1 MLTSLVSPFPS
12 LPQLGVFMNVWAKTI
27 IRLLVALMIW
37 MPYQIATA
45 GMIGSDQVTATSPQ
59 ADRTTVLNFLSR
71 SDVAGQLQ
79 TLGLD
84 PSTAKDRVAAMNDQ
98 EVQSLAGQIN
108 AMPAA
113 GTSTGAAV
121 LLVIIIAAAVWWFW
135 QR

>member
-1 MLTSLVSPFPS
+1 
-12 LPQLGVFMNVWAKTI
+12 MNVWAKTI
-27 IRLLVALMIW
+27 CRLLVALMIW

-45 GMIGSDQVTATSPQ
+45 GMIGSDQVAATSPQ

-71 SDVAGQLQ
+71 SDVTGQLQ

-84 PSTAKDRVAAMNDQ
+84 PSTAKDRVAAMSDQ

-113 GTSTGAAV
+113 GAASGTAI
-121 LLVIIIAAAVWWFW
+121 LLIIVIAAAVWWFW

>member
-1 MLTSLVSPFPS
+1 
-12 LPQLGVFMNVWAKTI
+12 MNVWAKTI
-27 IRLLVALMIW
+27 CRLLVALMIW

-45 GMIGSDQVTATSPQ
+45 GMIGSDQVAASSPQ

-84 PSTAKDRVAAMNDQ
+84 SSTAKDRVAAMSDQ

-108 AMPAA
+108 PMPAA
-113 GTSTGAAV
+113 GTSGGAI
-121 LLVIIIAAAVWWFW
+121 LLVILIAAAVWWFW

>member
-1 MLTSLVSPFPS
+1 
-12 LPQLGVFMNVWAKTI
+12 MNVWAKTI
-27 IRLLVALMIW
+27 CRLLVALMIW

-45 GMIGSDQVTATSPQ
+45 GMIGSDQVATSSPQ

-84 PSTAKDRVAAMNDQ
+84 ASTAKNRVAAMSDQ

-113 GTSTGAAV
+113 GDSTAGAILLIV
-121 LLVIIIAAAVWWFW
+121 LIAAAVWWFW